1 MQRVSAVEAVALR
14 LHDESARPSRD
25 VRNVQTA
32 IDARIVP
39 DRRTPRNASVTCTGA
54 LLRRRESTTV
64 PSDEQRRPPAA
75 HNN

>member
-1 MQRVSAVEAVALR
+1 M
-14 LHDESARPSRD
+14 
-25 VRNVQTA
+25 QTA